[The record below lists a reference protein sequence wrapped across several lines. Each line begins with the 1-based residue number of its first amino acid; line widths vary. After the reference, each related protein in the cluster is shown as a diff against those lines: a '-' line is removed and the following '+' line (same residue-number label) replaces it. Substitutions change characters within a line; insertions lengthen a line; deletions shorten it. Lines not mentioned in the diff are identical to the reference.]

1 MLFCNT
7 NFIKSFTIR
16 KQGTKEIDSEKIERL
31 QKDNVNFRNAINHVK
46 KLIRKKPALE
56 WFAEQDSSK
65 LNVFWDPQKARKQS
79 QFKSIEI

>member
-46 KLIRKKPALE
+46 KLIRKKHALE
-56 WFAEQDSSK
+56 WFAAKDSSK
-65 LNVFWDPQKARKQS
+65 LNVFWDP
-79 QFKSIEI
+79 